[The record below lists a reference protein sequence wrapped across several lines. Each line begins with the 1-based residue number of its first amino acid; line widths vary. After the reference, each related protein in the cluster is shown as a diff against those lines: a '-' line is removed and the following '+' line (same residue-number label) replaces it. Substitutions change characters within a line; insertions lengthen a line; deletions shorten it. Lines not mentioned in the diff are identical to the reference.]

1 MESEQKTQLDLL
13 QIRIPFDQDIFG
25 NEESYKQVLENLL
38 EDSKH
43 IALSI
48 RYPFDDYSSIDLP
61 KKYNNW
67 QLRCSVELYQGI
79 GKENIKS
86 YAENGIQWTRD
97 AGNISNDLLDEIMP
111 TIGVI
116 KEETEDGL
124 QE

>member
-1 MESEQKTQLDLL
+1 MESEQKTQLELL
-13 QIRIPFDQDIFG
+13 KVRIPFDQYIFG
-25 NEESYKQVLENLL
+25 TNGTYEQVLKNLL
-38 EDSKH
+38 DDSKY

-116 KEETEDGL
+116 KGVEENGV
-124 QE
+124 

>member
-1 MESEQKTQLDLL
+1 MESEQKTQLELL
-13 QIRIPFDQDIFG
+13 KVRIPFDQDIFG
-25 NEESYKQVLENLL
+25 TNETYEQVLKNLL
-38 EDSKH
+38 DDSKY

-116 KEETEDGL
+116 KGVEENGV
-124 QE
+124 

>member
-1 MESEQKTQLDLL
+1 MESEKTTQIDLL
-13 QIRIPFDQDIFG
+13 KIRIPFDQDIFG
-25 NEESYKQVLENLL
+25 TNETYEQVLKNLL
-38 EDSKH
+38 DDSKY

-116 KEETEDGL
+116 KGVEENGV
-124 QE
+124 

>member
-1 MESEQKTQLDLL
+1 MESEKTTQLDLL
-13 QIRIPFDQDIFG
+13 KTRIPFDQDIFG
-25 NEESYKQVLENLL
+25 TNEVYEQVLKNLL
-38 EDSKH
+38 DDSKY

-116 KEETEDGL
+116 KGVEENGV
-124 QE
+124 

>member
-1 MESEQKTQLDLL
+1 MESEKATQIELL
-13 QIRIPFDQDIFG
+13 KLRIPFDADIFSTMG
-25 NEESYKQVLENLL
+25 TYEQVLKNLL

-48 RYPFDDYSSIDLP
+48 RYPFEDYFQIDLP
-61 KKYNNW
+61 TKYNNW

-97 AGNISNDLLDEIMP
+97 GGNISNDLLDEIMP

-116 KEETEDGL
+116 KNVKK
-124 QE
+124 

>member
-1 MESEQKTQLDLL
+1 MESEKTTQIDLL
-13 QIRIPFDQDIFG
+13 KIRIPFDQDIFG
-25 NEESYKQVLENLL
+25 TNEYYEQVLKNLL
-38 EDSKH
+38 DDSKY

-116 KEETEDGL
+116 KGVEENGV
-124 QE
+124 

>member
-1 MESEQKTQLDLL
+1 MESEQKTQLELL
-13 QIRIPFDQDIFG
+13 KVRIPFDQDVFG
-25 NEESYKQVLENLL
+25 TNGDYEQVLKNLL
-38 EDSKH
+38 DDSKH

-116 KEETEDGL
+116 KGVEENGV
-124 QE
+124 

>member
-1 MESEQKTQLDLL
+1 MESEQKTQLELL
-13 QIRIPFDQDIFG
+13 KVRIPFDQDIFG
-25 NEESYKQVLENLL
+25 ANGTYEQVLKNLL
-38 EDSKH
+38 DDSKY

-116 KEETEDGL
+116 KGVEENGV
-124 QE
+124 

>member
-1 MESEQKTQLDLL
+1 MESEQKTQLELL
-13 QIRIPFDQDIFG
+13 KVRIPFDQDIFG
-25 NEESYKQVLENLL
+25 TNGTYEQVLKNLL
-38 EDSKH
+38 DDSKY

-116 KEETEDGL
+116 KGVEENGV
-124 QE
+124 

>member
-1 MESEQKTQLDLL
+1 MESEKITQTQLELL
-13 QIRIPFDQDIFG
+13 KIRIPFDKDVFET
-25 NEESYKQVLENLL
+25 NEFYVQVLKNLL
-38 EDSKH
+38 DDSKH

-67 QLRCSVELYQGI
+67 QLRCSVELYQVI

-111 TIGVI
+111 MIGVI
-116 KEETEDGL
+116 KEVEENDI
-124 QE
+124 

>member
-1 MESEQKTQLDLL
+1 MESERTTQLELL
-13 QIRIPFDQDIFG
+13 KVRIPFDQDIFKTNG
-25 NEESYKQVLENLL
+25 TYEQVLKNLL
-38 EDSKH
+38 DDSKY

-116 KEETEDGL
+116 KGVEENGV
-124 QE
+124 

>member
-1 MESEQKTQLDLL
+1 MESEQKTQLELL
-13 QIRIPFDQDIFG
+13 KVRIPFDQDIFG
-25 NEESYKQVLENLL
+25 TNETYEQVLKNLL
-38 EDSKH
+38 DDSKY

-116 KEETEDGL
+116 KGVKENGV
-124 QE
+124 

>member
-13 QIRIPFDQDIFG
+13 KIRIPFDQHIFG
-25 NEESYKQVLENLL
+25 ANGVYEQVLKNLL
-38 EDSKH
+38 DDSRH

-67 QLRCSVELYQGI
+67 QLRCSVEIYQGI

-116 KEETEDGL
+116 KGVEENGV
-124 QE
+124 

>member
-1 MESEQKTQLDLL
+1 MESENKTQLELL
-13 QIRIPFDQDIFG
+13 KIRIPFDQDIFG
-25 NEESYKQVLENLL
+25 KNEDYEQVLKNLL
-38 EDSKH
+38 DDSKH

-48 RYPFDDYSSIDLP
+48 RYPFDDYASIDLP

-67 QLRCSVELYQGI
+67 QIRCSVEIYQGI

-111 TIGVI
+111 TVGVI
-116 KEETEDGL
+116 KEVENDI
-124 QE
+124 

>member
-1 MESEQKTQLDLL
+1 MESEKITQTQLELL
-13 QIRIPFDQDIFG
+13 KKRIPFDKDVFET
-25 NEESYKQVLENLL
+25 NEFYVQVLKNLL
-38 EDSKH
+38 DDSKY

-48 RYPFDDYSSIDLP
+48 RYPFDDYFSIDLP

-111 TIGVI
+111 MIGVI
-116 KEETEDGL
+116 KEVEENDI
-124 QE
+124 

>member
-1 MESEQKTQLDLL
+1 MESEKTTQLDLL
-13 QIRIPFDQDIFG
+13 KTRIPFDQDIFG
-25 NEESYKQVLENLL
+25 TNGDYEQVLKNLL
-38 EDSKH
+38 DDSKY

-116 KEETEDGL
+116 KGVEENGV
-124 QE
+124 

>member
-1 MESEQKTQLDLL
+1 MESEKTTQLELL
-13 QIRIPFDQDIFG
+13 KLRIPFDQDIFG
-25 NEESYKQVLENLL
+25 TNGSYEQVLKNLL
-38 EDSKH
+38 DDSKH

-116 KEETEDGL
+116 KKEVENDI
-124 QE
+124 